1 MAEDKT
7 NVTLGFEIYSGGRLV
22 RTEQLAQSVI
32 KIGKQAS
39 SHLRIDDEDV
49 SRMHAV
55 IEVGG
60 PDEVYVIDL
69 GSSSGTFVNGQK
81 VNKSKLKSGDEITL
95 GQTSVRVS
103 IGAAAAAAAPAPTA
117 AAAAPAAP
125 ARPAPP
131 AAAKPA
137 ASAPLPPPSAPK
149 APAKKPAANPFGM
162 RQVALA
168 NPFAPPPPMDGSAPE
183 VDESDPEKVHYGIVA
198 SGPPVSAGDVETAD
212 QAVEVVVMWGDRTVL
227 HVEHLNPPRN
237 FVVGEAEGPK
247 DTVDYLIGSEAL
259 GVPRYPV
266 VVSEAGAV
274 WAVVPGGATG
284 ELLGSDGS
292 TPFDQ
297 VPMVTSAQLPGA
309 QQLQVHPGQT
319 ARIRYRGFTFM
330 VKPVPAGKK
339 IAAGFNPDWV
349 PVAYV
354 GGSALLFM
362 IIGLIFYFSPPRSS
376 ALSGDLIDQNN
387 RLVQFL
393 LQPPETEDP
402 EMPDWLNTDSN
413 EPAGGTGR
421 AHEGESGAMGDTKAP
436 RTKNRYGIEG
446 NANPEDQQMARQEAR
461 EMARTA
467 GILGTLASMQGA
479 WNSPTSPY
487 GGDTAIGADP
497 MSALGAMMGE
507 SIGAN
512 SGFGGLGLSGT
523 GAGGGG
529 TGQGTIGMGNFG
541 TIGHGGGRGSGQG
554 YGDGAGG
561 LRGRESSVPQ
571 VRAGSADVR
580 GSLSA
585 EVIRRVVRRHTNEV
599 RFCYEQGLNSNPEL
613 AGRVQVRFV
622 ITPTGAVQTSMVA
635 GSSLGNR
642 NVENCIATAVRRW
655 SFPAPDGG
663 GIVIVNYPFMLQ
675 SGG

>member
-7 NVTLGFEIYSGGRLV
+7 NVTLGFEIYSGGRLL
-22 RTEQLAQSVI
+22 RTEQLSQSVI

-55 IEVGG
+55 IEAGG
-60 PDEVYVIDL
+60 VDEVFVIDL

-81 VNKSKLKSGDEITL
+81 VNKSKLRSGDEITL
-95 GQTSVRVS
+95 GQTSVRVTIS
-103 IGAAAAAAAPAPTA
+103 AGSSAAAS
-117 AAAAPAAP
+117 AAPAA
-125 ARPAPP
+125 AVAAPP
-131 AAAKPA
+131 APA
-137 ASAPLPPPSAPK
+137 SVRPGAPLPPPTAAK
-149 APAKKPAANPFGM
+149 APAKKPAANPF
-162 RQVALA
+162 ALRPA
-168 NPFAPPPPMDGSAPE
+168 ALPNPFAPPPPMGGDVAE

-198 SGPPVSAGDVETAD
+198 SGPPVSPSDVETSD
-212 QAVEVVVMWGDRTVL
+212 QSVEVVVMWGDRTVL
-227 HVEHLNPPRN
+227 HVEHMTPPRN
-237 FVVGEAEGPK
+237 FIVGEPEGPK
-247 DTVDYLIGSEAL
+247 DTVDYLIGSDAL
-259 GVPRYPV
+259 GMPRYPV
-266 VVSEAGAV
+266 VVSEAGSTWV
-274 WAVVPGGATG
+274 VVPAGATG
-284 ELLGSDGS
+284 ELSGPDGTTS
-292 TPFDQ
+292 LDQ
-297 VPMVTSAQLPGA
+297 VAMQTSNQVAGA
-309 QQLQVHPGQT
+309 QQLLLHAGQT
-319 ARIRYRGFTFM
+319 AKVRHRGFTFL

-362 IIGLIFYFSPPRSS
+362 IVGLIFYFSPPRSS

-402 EMPDWLNTDSN
+402 EMPDWLNSDSN
-413 EPAGGTGR
+413 EPAGGTGK

-446 NANPEDQQMARQEAR
+446 NANPEDQRMAREQAR

-467 GILGTLASMQGA
+467 GILGTLSSMQGA

-585 EVIRRVVRRHTNEV
+585 EVIRRVVRRHTNEI

-622 ITPTGAVQTSMVA
+622 ITPTGSVQTSMVA
-635 GSSLGNR
+635 GSSLGNN
-642 NVENCIATAVRRW
+642 NVENCIASAVRRW

>member
-7 NVTLGFEIYSGGRLV
+7 NVTLGFEIYAGGRLL
-22 RTEQLAQSVI
+22 RTEQLSQSVI

-60 PDEVYVIDL
+60 VEEVYIIDL
-69 GSSSGTFVNGQK
+69 GSSAGTFVNGQR
-81 VNKSKLKSGDEITL
+81 VNKTRLKSGDEITL
-95 GQTSVRVS
+95 GQTSVRVT
-103 IGAAAAAAAPAPTA
+103 IQAAQAAAPAPA
-117 AAAAPAAP
+117 APGLAPQARPAAAPM
-125 ARPAPP
+125 
-131 AAAKPA
+131 
-137 ASAPLPPPSAPK
+137 PLPVPMA
-149 APAKKPAANPFGM
+149 APAKKPAPNPF
-162 RQVALA
+162 ALRSPA
-168 NPFAPPPPMDGSAPE
+168 LPNPFAPPPPMGGSGE
-183 VDESDPEKVHYGIVA
+183 VDESDPEKVQYGIVA
-198 SGPPVSAGDVETAD
+198 SGPPVSPSDVETGD
-212 QAVEVVVMWGDRTVL
+212 PSIEVVIMWGDRTVL
-227 HVEHLNPPRN
+227 HVEHMTPPRN
-237 FVVGEAEGPK
+237 FVVGEPEGPK
-247 DTVDYLIGSEAL
+247 DSVDYLLGAEAL
-259 GVPRYPV
+259 GMPRYPV
-266 VVSEAGAV
+266 VVTEAGGTWV
-274 WAVVPGGATG
+274 VVPSGATG
-284 ELLGSDGS
+284 EVSGPDGS
-292 TPFDQ
+292 TPLE
-297 VPMVTSAQLPGA
+297 QLPMQPSNQVAGA
-309 QQLQVHPGQT
+309 QQLLLNAGQT
-319 ARIRYRGFTFM
+319 AKVRHRGFTFM

-339 IAAGFNPDWV
+339 IAGGFHPDWV

-354 GGSALLFM
+354 GGSALLFL
-362 IIGLIFYFSPPRSS
+362 IVGLIFYFSPPRSS

-402 EMPDWLNTDSN
+402 EMPDWLNSDSN

-446 NANPEDQQMARQEAR
+446 NANPEDQQMAREQAR

-487 GGDTAIGADP
+487 GGDTAIGSDP

-561 LRGRESSVPQ
+561 LRGRQSSVPQ
-571 VRAGSADVR
+571 VRAGSANVR

-585 EVIRRVVRRHTNEV
+585 EVIRRVVRRHTNEI

-635 GSSLGNR
+635 GSSLGNSG
-642 NVENCIATAVRRW
+642 VENCIARSVRRW